1 MRNTFINNL
10 VERARLD
17 DSIILIVGDL
27 GFNVVEPFQSEF
39 PKRFINAGICE
50 QNMASMAAGLAS
62 EGFKVF
68 VYSIANFPTFRCAEQ
83 IRNDICYH
91 DLDVTIVSIGGG
103 FSYGQLGMSHHATED
118 ISILRAIP
126 NLTVNVPS
134 TLSEVRGAVRQ
145 IASVSKPNYLRLDKS
160 FVDLKTIQEYVF
172 GKATLLEEGSD
183 VTIIVAGG
191 ILEEVLDCSKK
202 LRELDD
208 INCRILSMHTVKPI
222 DKEAIIKSCE
232 ETKAIITVEENNIV
246 GGLGSAVAEVIQS
259 SGTKKICFKMIGL
272 QDRFS
277 SIVGD
282 QKYLREKYEI
292 SSNHIYSSVKKII
305 QNI

>member
-1 MRNTFINNL
+1 
-10 VERARLD
+10 
-17 DSIILIVGDL
+17 
-27 GFNVVEPFQSEF
+27 
-39 PKRFINAGICE
+39 
-50 QNMASMAAGLAS
+50 
-62 EGFKVF
+62 
-68 VYSIANFPTFRCAEQ
+68 
-83 IRNDICYH
+83 
-91 DLDVTIVSIGGG
+91 
-103 FSYGQLGMSHHATED
+103 
-118 ISILRAIP
+118 
-126 NLTVNVPS
+126 
-134 TLSEVRGAVRQ
+134 
-145 IASVSKPNYLRLDKS
+145 
-160 FVDLKTIQEYVF
+160 
-172 GKATLLEEGSD
+172 
-183 VTIIVAGG
+183 
-191 ILEEVLDCSKK
+191 VLDCSKK